1 MRGKKDDM
9 KPLTRYWPIVAAAL
23 ILTIGCQRQEA
34 GEVAEEAA
42 ADPAMTAEDE
52 APGKADEAAPTGEE
66 IDAVETPSEEAAAE
80 GGEMAS
86 TGDGADEEMAP
97 QDRQV
102 MGVEF
107 VDPYTEEDLAWLA
120 EQGMHLMSKLNDR
133 AVTVWFGSEFERDW
147 ASDPRIKDVQAM
159 MK

>member
-1 MRGKKDDM
+1 M

-23 ILTIGCQRQEA
+23 ILTIGCQKQEA
-34 GEVAEEAA
+34 GEAAEE
-42 ADPAMTAEDE
+42 
-52 APGKADEAAPTGEE
+52 ADEAAPTGEE
-66 IDAVETPSEEAAAE
+66 IDVVETPSEQAAAE
-80 GGEMAS
+80 GGEMA
-86 TGDGADEEMAP
+86 GADEELAP

-133 AVTVWFGSEFERDW
+133 TVTVWFGSEFEREW
-147 ASDPRIKDVQAM
+147 ASDPRIKDMQAM